1 MVNGNRYFESRA
13 SSGQRTRLKRIKGHL
28 SNKSESDR
36 EMGDELYNYASNEV
50 GLYEGQYTSIVKNL
64 RGKKIQ
70 GKYSSDAALLAW
82 RNFADTAAEQ
92 YKEDFP
98 SSRISPAERSYAA
111 DNFRQ
116 EFEDEYSDGQY
127 ETETFRRFKNEK
139 KMRKKYGTSTQVH
152 NPLNSLSHYKTFNKP
167 FRSINKS
174 INKSIRQT
182 KKQTKKFFRGMKI

>member
-64 RGKKIQ
+64 RGK
-70 GKYSSDAALLAW
+70 
-82 RNFADTAAEQ
+82 NFADTAAEQ

-116 EFEDEYSDGQY
+116 EFEDEYSSGNY

-174 INKSIRQT
+174 INTSIRQT